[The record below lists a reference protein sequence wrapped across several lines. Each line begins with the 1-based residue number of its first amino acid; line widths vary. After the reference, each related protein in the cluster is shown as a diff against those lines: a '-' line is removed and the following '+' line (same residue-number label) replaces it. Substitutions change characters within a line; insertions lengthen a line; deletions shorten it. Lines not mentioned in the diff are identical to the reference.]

1 MDESPNREEIRRQL
15 SRLEGVVRGFKNL
28 TSTSEAA
35 PAPASHPDAPLPGD
49 VVATDHGPTW
59 VARRTYPQ
67 AHVHGAYRLGELAA
81 LPADALAL
89 LDAEA
94 DLGPRPAFLDTETTG
109 LAGGAGTLV
118 FLTGVGVWTG
128 ESVELHQVFLRDPDE
143 ESAAMAHLDAL
154 LADVTGLVTF
164 NGRAFDLPLLKTR
177 FVLQRRPARWCAL
190 PHLDLL
196 TVARRLWRDHLA
208 SRRLGHLEEAI
219 LDVHRT
225 ADDMPGWMIPAAY
238 RRYLRTGATGEIR
251 RIFYHNEID
260 ILSLVTLLTHTG
272 RLVAAP
278 EAIEPAAGEWAG
290 LGRVY
295 ETADQIERAEAAWRC
310 ALDADTL
317 PDDVAARLWRDLGLR
332 PKRAAQWK
340 AALEIWRQWAK
351 RQPHAVEPL
360 VECAKY
366 YEWQVKELEKALAA
380 TQRAL
385 ARVETW
391 PQGRQRWRALAELR
405 HREERLERKLST

>member
-1 MDESPNREEIRRQL
+1 MNNDELRQEL
-15 SRLEGVVRGFKNL
+15 KRLGVAKGFRNL
-28 TSTSEAA
+28 QSQST
-35 PAPASHPDAPLPGD
+35 PASEHANDPLPGD
-49 VVATDHGPTW
+49 VITTDHGATW
-59 VARRTYPQ
+59 VAKRTYPGK
-67 AHVHGAYRLGELAA
+67 HTHGAHRLGELAS
-81 LPADALAL
+81 LPADAPAL
-89 LDAEA
+89 LDAAA
-94 DLGPRPAFLDTETTG
+94 DLGSRPAFLDTETTG

-128 ESVELHQVFLRDPDE
+128 EGVELHQVFLRDPDE
-143 ESAAMAHLDAL
+143 EGAAMAYLDAL

-164 NGRAFDLPLLKTR
+164 NGHTFDLPLLETR
-177 FVLQRRPARWCAL
+177 FVLQRQSPRWRAL

-196 TVARRLWRDHLA
+196 PVARRLWRDHLS

-219 LDVHRT
+219 LDVQRT

-260 ILSLVTLLTHTG
+260 ILSLVTLLTHTA

-278 EAIEPAAGEWAG
+278 EANEPAAGEWVG
-290 LGRVY
+290 IGRVY
-295 ETADQIERAEAAWRC
+295 ETAEQLDRAEAAWRC

-317 PDDVAARLWRDLGLR
+317 PEDVAARLWRELGLR
-332 PKRAAQWK
+332 PKRAEQWET
-340 AALEIWRQWAK
+340 ALKIWRQWAK

-360 VECAKY
+360 VERAKY
-366 YEWQVKELEKALAA
+366 FEWQAKDLQEALAT

-385 ARVETW
+385 ARAEQW
-391 PQGRQRWRALAELR
+391 PQGRQRWRAIAELH
-405 HREERLERKLST
+405 HREERLQRKLESTDSAD